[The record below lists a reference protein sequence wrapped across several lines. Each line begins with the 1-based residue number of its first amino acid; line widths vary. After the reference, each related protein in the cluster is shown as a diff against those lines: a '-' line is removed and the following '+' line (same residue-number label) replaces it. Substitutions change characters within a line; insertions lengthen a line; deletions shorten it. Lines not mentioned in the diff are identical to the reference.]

1 MRKGTKMITYYPN
14 NFQYFYYLLS
24 IARNK
29 SLNIK
34 KNPDRVTGL
43 DYMES
48 GLLPYFR
55 KMKATI

>member
-43 DYMES
+43 DYKETGS
-48 GLLPYFR
+48 LPFSE
-55 KMKATI
+55 K